1 MPRSPRPRRTSLRT
15 AIAALGIAVLVLP
28 ACTTDAAT
36 GPGAVTDE
44 SSAIDAIVDSLAG
57 TSWTWAGKLDVDI
70 TDDQIAELI
79 AAERGTFDAQSNV
92 LAADLEDDL
101 RRWIAETERQR
112 MHGALADDGSFR
124 IAWERNGQNL
134 ADGRLDAAEVFTGD
148 SMTPEAAFHLQ
159 LDIPALIK
167 FFTEET
173 EVDAGEVPSVDELR
187 RQAEGFITDTDFLA
201 VVLAILD
208 GEFGGLD
215 GTIPLAQFGATPQDL
230 DEIRAYYDNRLIGQ
244 ADPDTYRDLLDT
256 ALTLGDLTTAGDMTT
271 VSADLHPRDAAFA
284 VYDLFDDAESL
295 AEDALGEGMDTEDL
309 PETIADAVAF
319 TFDATGRL
327 VEVRTDVV
335 GIATQLALAT
345 PNLGEAERAII
356 EALEGARVD
365 VVFSF
370 GEHGQVTTVMDADAT
385 TMKWDDLAEFFFSG
399 IGDVVG

>member
-92 LAADLEDDL
+92 LASDLEDDL

-173 EVDAGEVPSVDELR
+173 AVDAGEVPSIDELR

-319 TFDATGRL
+319 TFDAAGRL

>member
-92 LAADLEDDL
+92 LASDLEDDL

-271 VSADLHPRDAAFA
+271 VSADFHPRDAAFA

>member
-92 LAADLEDDL
+92 LASDLEDDL

-319 TFDATGRL
+319 TFDAAGRL

>member
-345 PNLGEAERAII
+345 PNLGEAEHAII